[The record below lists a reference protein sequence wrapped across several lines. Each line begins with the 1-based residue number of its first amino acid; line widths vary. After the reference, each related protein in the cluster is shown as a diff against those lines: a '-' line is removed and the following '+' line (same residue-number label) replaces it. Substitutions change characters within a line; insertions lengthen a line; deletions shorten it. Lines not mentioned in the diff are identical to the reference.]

1 MGKALKTAGTIIAGA
16 VLVAT
21 GVGALVGVNVAAM
34 GIASFTGSLTIGQ
47 LGTLSSGLV
56 ALGGML
62 EKPQS
67 QGSGSPTDWTSN
79 PDQPIPFAFGRVGVS
94 GKIVHRDEYGKDNY
108 RQGIVSVYS
117 GAGPIKGF
125 VSFKADEAAVTF
137 DGAGEAIG
145 KYHGQMWRSTRRGLQ
160 PDTALSYPA
169 GAAFPGWTSAHRLSG
184 KACDLWVLQQDSK
197 FSVYPSGEPKPTVV
211 LDGIYGYD
219 PREDDTYPGG
229 SGPCRLDD
237 RSTWPWIEDPIIA
250 ALNWALGLRENG
262 QLVGGIGASIDGIDV
277 PAFVEAANI
286 SEANGWKIS
295 AWPDTSEDAS
305 QVLKQMLQAG
315 GAVYA
320 RHAGKISCVSRG
332 APRPSIVTVTRH
344 DTAGPIELDAG
355 ATAFNRINTITPRF
369 MSSAH
374 GWKLT
379 PADPVTFED
388 LRTEDGGKKS
398 DSIDYRF
405 VPAVKQAAEL
415 AAYDILDA
423 REPFSGTIPLKP
435 HLRRLKRGD
444 CFVIDEPGFLM
455 DGVKCLVLGRAYDT
469 RTGEVRVSFRSETD
483 GKHPL
488 ALGKTTTMPD
498 FPELEVVDETMVP
511 APDPAEWT
519 LTSEVFV
526 QGGVPVPTL
535 LLVGSVD
542 NAQADNVL
550 FEFRPVGEI
559 DWAGA
564 GAEPPTIQRKEI
576 TGLTNLTE
584 YEVSIRYRV
593 GHVTGG
599 RLILGPVTSGS
610 SLPIGGVVGAGI
622 ILDPALPLSPGTP
635 PDTAISVAA
644 TTATLLGG
652 EVLSFPSAT
661 ISGLTPDTY
670 YAVFR
675 DLEAGSYVAVST
687 GLTPYFTSLGRY
699 LPLGF
704 QVTAADSGGTY
715 SPPPP
720 LPPGGGGGIGNCPD
734 ESTPILMAD
743 GTFKRAGDI
752 AVGDEV
758 WTQHETTEVWGCFP
772 VYAVS
777 AAIEPASLLALADG
791 RELIATP
798 DHRVM
803 VDGRGF
809 VAIKDLRA
817 GEVIA
822 GSEPGMVRG
831 RTFAGERR
839 VIRISVDGAQTY
851 VSAGL
856 LSHNVKQMYAEV

>member
-125 VSFKADEAAVTF
+125 VSFKADEAPVTF

-405 VPAVKQAAEL
+405 VPVVKQAAEL

-469 RTGEVRVSFRSETD
+469 RTGEVRISFRSETD

-498 FPELEVVDETMVP
+498 FPELEVVDPTFVSPPEASEWAFAAEGLTEGLGTVP
-511 APDPAEWT
+511 ALVFNGDVANPKAERVIF
-519 LTSEVFV
+519 EYRV
-526 QGGVPVPTL
+526 
-535 LLVGSVD
+535 VD
-542 NAQADNVL
+542 TP
-550 FEFRPVGEI
+550 ERP
-559 DWAGA
+559 WAGA
-564 GAEPPTIQRKEI
+564 GEEPPTVERKEVTSVT
-576 TGLTNLTE
+576 TGTV
-584 YEVSIRYRV
+584 YEGAVSYRIGSNV
-593 GHVTGG
+593 SE
-599 RLILGPVTSGS
+599 RLVLGPVT
-610 SLPIGGVVGAGI
+610 
-622 ILDPALPLSPGTP
+622 
-635 PDTAISVAA
+635 
-644 TTATLLGG
+644 
-652 EVLSFPSAT
+652 
-661 ISGLTPDTY
+661 
-670 YAVFR
+670 
-675 DLEAGSYVAVST
+675 
-687 GLTPYFTSLGRY
+687 
-699 LPLGF
+699 
-704 QVTAADSGGTY
+704 
-715 SPPPP
+715 
-720 LPPGGGGGIGNCPD
+720 
-734 ESTPILMAD
+734 
-743 GTFKRAGDI
+743 AGDI
-752 AVGDEV
+752 ILVPPGARLPISRSPAYPVTSDDDSITIIEHTVAFSDGSSQVIPAGSVTSLSSGIRYGLFWSSAEGFQSAEEPATTLMTTGRRV
-758 WTQHETTEVWGCFP
+758 FLGWVATSTAGTYPAPETPPPGWGGSGP
-772 VYAVS
+772 VYERS
-777 AAIEPASLLALADG
+777 ATVEA
-791 RELIATP
+791 
-798 DHRVM
+798 
-803 VDGRGF
+803 
-809 VAIKDLRA
+809 
-817 GEVIA
+817 
-822 GSEPGMVRG
+822 
-831 RTFAGERR
+831 
-839 VIRISVDGAQTY
+839 
-851 VSAGL
+851 
-856 LSHNVKQMYAEV
+856 